1 MENEL
6 TLKRFSDI
14 RRDLGYTQ
22 AEFAKLLG
30 VSNTTADIER
40 GRTKL
45 SGKVVA
51 ELLRQFKINPLWLFG
66 ESEQKHLE
74 TSNTSVIPKVVTVDS
89 EDRENMVL
97 VNAKAAA
104 GYPQNIQDTSW
115 YQQLPAFDLPIPEF
129 RNATYR
135 GFQVEGDSMLPN
147 LRPGE
152 WVLAK
157 AVEHIDD
164 VSPNKMYVVVLQDAV
179 LVKKI
184 EKKPNS
190 NNITLVS
197 LNETYPP
204 YEIKPFQIQEI
215 WQVSSKIT
223 FGEDATTEKGLLKE
237 LKDSMEELKSQFKQA
252 ENWFTEDFN
261 AFLAYRVRS
270 PLIETQDFCTDWWP
284 VVYDVQKIIIFRPN
298 SVFSLLQEVFA

>member
-1 MENEL
+1 MENER
-6 TLKRFSDI
+6 TLKRFIDI
-14 RRDLGYTQ
+14 RRDLGHTQ

-30 VSNTTADIER
+30 ISNTTADIER

-45 SGKVVA
+45 SGKVVV

-66 ESEQKHLE
+66 ESDNQYIE
-74 TSNTSVIPKVVTVDS
+74 TSTTSVIPKVVTVDS
-89 EDRENMVL
+89 SDNENMVL

-104 GYPQNIQDTSW
+104 GYPQNIHDTSW

-147 LRPGE
+147 LKPGE

-197 LNETYPP
+197 LNENYPP
-204 YEIKPFQIQEI
+204 YEIKPFHIQEI
-215 WQVSSKIT
+215 WQVGSKIT
-223 FGEDATTEKGLLKE
+223 FGEDATTEKGLLKQLQESMDE
-237 LKDSMEELKSQFKQA
+237 LKRQFNKQVA
-252 ENWFTEDFN
+252 
-261 AFLAYRVRS
+261 S
-270 PLIETQDFCTDWWP
+270 
-284 VVYDVQKIIIFRPN
+284 
-298 SVFSLLQEVFA
+298 

>member
-6 TLKRFSDI
+6 TIKRFIEI

-22 AEFAKLLG
+22 AEFANMLG
-30 VSNTTADIER
+30 IPNTTADIER

-45 SGKVVA
+45 SGKVVV
-51 ELLRQFKINPLWLFG
+51 EMLKQFNVNPLWLFG
-66 ESEQKHLE
+66 DSNNQHLNY
-74 TSNTSVIPKVVTVDS
+74 SGTSVIPKVVTVDS
-89 EDRENMVL
+89 SDNDNMVL

-115 YQQLPAFDLPIPEF
+115 YKQLPAFDLPLPEF

-147 LRPGE
+147 LQPGE

-157 AVEHIDD
+157 AVEGLDD
-164 VSPNKMYVVVLQDAV
+164 ISGNKIYVIVLHDAV

-184 EKKPNS
+184 EKLPGNS
-190 NNITLVS
+190 KMLLIS
-197 LNETYPP
+197 LNEIYPP
-204 YEIKPFQIQEI
+204 YEIESEQIQEL

-223 FGEDATTEKGLLKE
+223 FGVDATTEKGLLRQLQE
-237 LKDSMEELKSQFKQA
+237 SMEELKNQLRK
-252 ENWFTEDFN
+252 
-261 AFLAYRVRS
+261 
-270 PLIETQDFCTDWWP
+270 
-284 VVYDVQKIIIFRPN
+284 
-298 SVFSLLQEVFA
+298 

>member
-1 MENEL
+1 MESDQIIEA
-6 TLKRFSDI
+6 KRFTAV
-14 RRDLGYTQ
+14 RRELGFTQ
-22 AEFAKLLG
+22 AEFAKMLG
-30 VSNTTADIER
+30 ISSTTADIER

-66 ESEQKHLE
+66 ASESKLLA
-74 TSNTSVIPKVVTVDS
+74 TTNTSVIPKVVTVDS
-89 EDRENMVL
+89 ADNDNMVL

-115 YQQLPAFDLPIPEF
+115 YQQLPAFDLPLPEF

-147 LRPGE
+147 LKPGE

-157 AVEHIDD
+157 AVEDIDD
-164 VSPNKMYVVVLQDAV
+164 VNPNKIYVVVLQDAV

-184 EKKPNS
+184 DRPPNS
-190 NNITLVS
+190 NNVSLIS

-204 YEIKPFQIQEI
+204 YEIKPFHIQEI

-223 FGEDATTEKGLLKE
+223 FGVDATTEKGLLRQLQE
-237 LKDSMEELKSQFKQA
+237 SMEELKSQFKQSQ
-252 ENWFTEDFN
+252 N
-261 AFLAYRVRS
+261 
-270 PLIETQDFCTDWWP
+270 
-284 VVYDVQKIIIFRPN
+284 
-298 SVFSLLQEVFA
+298 

>member
-6 TLKRFSDI
+6 TLKRFVEI

-22 AEFAKLLG
+22 AEFAKMLG
-30 VSNTTADIER
+30 ISNTTADIER

-45 SGKVVA
+45 SGRVVA

-66 ESEQKHLE
+66 ESSQKNLE
-74 TSNTSVIPKVVTVDS
+74 TSVASVIPKVVTVDS
-89 EDRENMVL
+89 EDQENMVL

-147 LRPGE
+147 LKPGE

-157 AVEHIDD
+157 AVEHIDH
-164 VSPNKMYVVVLQDAV
+164 VNPNKMYVVVLEDAV

-190 NNITLVS
+190 NNITLIS
-197 LNETYPP
+197 LNDNYPP

-215 WQVSSKIT
+215 WQVNSKIT
-223 FGEDATTEKGLLKE
+223 FGEDATTEKGLLRE
-237 LKDSMEELKSQFKQA
+237 LQQSMEELKQK
-252 ENWFTEDFN
+252 
-261 AFLAYRVRS
+261 LA
-270 PLIETQDFCTDWWP
+270 Q
-284 VVYDVQKIIIFRPN
+284 
-298 SVFSLLQEVFA
+298 

>member
-1 MENEL
+1 MENEF
-6 TLKRFSDI
+6 TIKRFIDV

-22 AEFAKLLG
+22 AEFASLLG

-66 ESEQKHLE
+66 ESEQQYLE
-74 TSNTSVIPKVVTVDS
+74 SSNTSVIPKVVTVDS
-89 EDRENMVL
+89 SDNENMVL

-115 YQQLPAFDLPIPEF
+115 YRQLPAFDLPIPEF

-147 LRPGE
+147 LKPGE

-157 AVEHIDD
+157 AVEDLKD
-164 VSPNKMYVVVLQDAV
+164 TNPNKIYVVVLQDSV
-179 LVKKI
+179 MVKKI
-184 EKKPNS
+184 EKSPNTDQ
-190 NNITLVS
+190 IILIS

-204 YEIKPFQIQEI
+204 YTIEPYQIQEL

-223 FGEDATTEKGLLKE
+223 FGVDATTEKGLLRHLQE
-237 LKDSMEELKSQFKQA
+237 SMEELKKQLRA
-252 ENWFTEDFN
+252 
-261 AFLAYRVRS
+261 
-270 PLIETQDFCTDWWP
+270 
-284 VVYDVQKIIIFRPN
+284 
-298 SVFSLLQEVFA
+298 

>member
-6 TLKRFSDI
+6 TLKRFTEI
-14 RRDLGYTQ
+14 RRELGYTQ

-45 SGKVVA
+45 SGRVVA

-66 ESEQKHLE
+66 ESDQKHLE
-74 TSNTSVIPKVVTVDS
+74 TSQTSVIPKVVTVDS
-89 EDRENMVL
+89 MDQDNMVL

-115 YQQLPAFDLPIPEF
+115 YRQLPAFDLPIPEF

-157 AVEHIDD
+157 AVEHIDH
-164 VSPNKMYVVVLQDAV
+164 VSLNKMYVVVLQDSV
-179 LVKKI
+179 MVKKI
-184 EKKPNS
+184 EKRPNS

-215 WQVSSKIT
+215 WEVSSKLT
-223 FGEDATTEKGLLKE
+223 FNVDATTETGLLRQ
-237 LKDSMEELKSQFKQA
+237 LQQSMEELKRQVGQVKNES
-252 ENWFTEDFN
+252 
-261 AFLAYRVRS
+261 
-270 PLIETQDFCTDWWP
+270 
-284 VVYDVQKIIIFRPN
+284 
-298 SVFSLLQEVFA
+298 

>member
-6 TLKRFSDI
+6 TLKRFTDI

-22 AEFAKLLG
+22 AEFAKLIG

-45 SGKVVA
+45 SGKVVS
-51 ELLRQFKINPLWLFG
+51 ELLRQFKVNPLWLFG
-66 ESEQKHLE
+66 ESENKYLE

-104 GYPQNIQDTSW
+104 GYPQNIADTSW

-147 LRPGE
+147 LQPGE
-152 WVLAK
+152 WVLAR
-157 AVEHIDD
+157 AIEHIDH
-164 VSPNKMYVVVLQDAV
+164 VNANKMYVVVLQDSV
-179 LVKKI
+179 MVKKI
-184 EKKPNS
+184 EKRPNS

-204 YEIKPFQIQEI
+204 YDIKPFQIQEI
-215 WQVSSKIT
+215 WEVSSKIT
-223 FGEDATTEKGLLKE
+223 FNVDATTDSGLLKQLQDSMQE
-237 LKDSMEELKSQFKQA
+237 LKNQ
-252 ENWFTEDFN
+252 
-261 AFLAYRVRS
+261 
-270 PLIETQDFCTDWWP
+270 
-284 VVYDVQKIIIFRPN
+284 
-298 SVFSLLQEVFA
+298 LQHIKKV